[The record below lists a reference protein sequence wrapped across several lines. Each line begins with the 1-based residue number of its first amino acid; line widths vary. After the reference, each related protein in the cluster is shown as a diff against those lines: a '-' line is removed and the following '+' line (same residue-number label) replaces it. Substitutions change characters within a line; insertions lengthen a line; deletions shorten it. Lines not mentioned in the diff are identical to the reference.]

1 MYDTRAPGGDHED
14 DDAAHPEPHDDLADF
29 DDDGLIG
36 DGGYGR
42 GLDSLDDY
50 GGHGGGDFDDEFNE
64 HGYLATGGKSSGKK
78 YRVVE
83 SEEEEEFEYCPAPY
97 TYDAPE

>member
-1 MYDTRAPGGDHED
+1 MYDTRAPDHDEAPLA
-14 DDAAHPEPHDDLADF
+14 AAHDDDDLADF

-50 GGHGGGDFDDEFNE
+50 GGGGGGEFDDDFNE
-64 HGYLATGGKSSGKK
+64 HGYLATGKSSGKK

>member
-1 MYDTRAPGGDHED
+1 MYDTRAPDHDEAPLA
-14 DDAAHPEPHDDLADF
+14 AAHDDDDLADF

-50 GGHGGGDFDDEFNE
+50 GGGGGEFDDDFNE
-64 HGYLATGGKSSGKK
+64 HGYLATGKSSGKK

>member
-1 MYDTRAPGGDHED
+1 MYDTRAPDAADH
-14 DDAAHPEPHDDLADF
+14 DDALPEPHDDLADF

-36 DGGYGR
+36 DGGYG
-42 GLDSLDDY
+42 LDSLDDY
-50 GGHGGGDFDDEFNE
+50 GNGGVDYDDEFNE
-64 HGYLATGGKSSGKK
+64 HGYLATGKSSGKK

>member
-1 MYDTRAPGGDHED
+1 MYDTRAPDHDE
-14 DDAAHPEPHDDLADF
+14 APSAGEPHDDLADF
-29 DDDGLIG
+29 DDDGLLGG

-50 GGHGGGDFDDEFNE
+50 GGHGGGDGFDDEFNE
-64 HGYLATGGKSSGKK
+64 HGYLATGKSSGKK

>member
-1 MYDTRAPGGDHED
+1 MYDTRAPG
-14 DDAAHPEPHDDLADF
+14 DDADDHDDHLPEPHDDLADF

-50 GGHGGGDFDDEFNE
+50 GGGGGYDDFNE
-64 HGYLATGGKSSGKK
+64 HGYLATGKSSSGKK